1 MDDDF
6 ADVARVLQANVVPG
20 LAAVVRTVDAVT
32 EGDVAANAGFA
43 CADINDVGIGF
54 RDRDAAD
61 GGGGLLVEK
70 RIPGNATVSGLPNAA
85 GYGAKIVG
93 VGLARD
99 SGDGEDATA
108 AERADEAPF
117 HAAISLRIDLGSIL
131 LGADKDRDYEHQ
143 EGNKQNEINGLA
155 RRFHTHLHR

>member
-1 MDDDF
+1 MRILRIENDVDAAGAVVEVMNFLPALAAVASAENATFGVFAVSMPESGNEGDIRIRGVDDDF

-70 RIPGNATVSGLPNAA
+70 RIPGNAAVRGFPNAA
-85 GYGAKIVG
+85 GNRAKIVS
-93 VGLARD
+93 VRLAWNT
-99 SGDGEDATA
+99 SHG
-108 AERADEAPF
+108 
-117 HAAISLRIDLGSIL
+117 
-131 LGADKDRDYEHQ
+131 
-143 EGNKQNEINGLA
+143 
-155 RRFHTHLHR
+155 